1 MPDCTVLLD
10 MFDNMKYKSLKWK
23 CLENV
28 DTGEL
33 LLHLTPLVID
43 IYSIYEI
50 QDRRKR
56 PLNFWSQI

>member
-1 MPDCTVLLD
+1 MPDGMVLLD
-10 MFDNMKYKSLKWK
+10 LFDNMKYKSLMWK

-43 IYSIYEI
+43 IWLVYEI
-50 QDRRKR
+50 
-56 PLNFWSQI
+56 